1 MNIYFYIFNLKCVF
15 NEYIYSL
22 INIYC
27 LLASWRQ
34 LFTHNIDWILNRS
47 LDWISLVQ
55 SLSHVWLSATPWTAA
70 HQASLSITNSQSLLK
85 LMSIESAMSPNH
97 LILWHPLLLC
107 LQSGSFPMS
116 QFFPSSGQNIGVSAS
131 ASVLPM
137 IIQDWFPLGWTGCIS
152 LQSKGLSRV
161 FLNTTVHSINSSALS
176 F

>member
-55 SLSHVWLSATPWTAA
+55 SLSHVWLSATPWAA
-70 HQASLSITNSQSLLK
+70 APQVSLSCPISWILLK
-85 LMSIESAMSPNH
+85 LLSIELMIPSSH
-97 LILWHPLLLC
+97 LTPFFFFC
-107 LQSGSFPMS
+107 PQSFPASGSFPMS
-116 QFFPSSGQNIGVSAS
+116 RLWSRLQSIGAS
-131 ASVLPM
+131 ASESVLPVN
-137 IIQDWFPLGWTGCIS
+137 IQSWFPLGLTGFIS
-152 LQSKGLSRV
+152 L
-161 FLNTTVHSINSSALS
+161 
-176 F
+176 